1 MIIFICN
8 YNKMQKYI
16 AKINISCYA
25 DKRILVTV
33 RYKTK
38 RLQES
43 ISNVSKFI
51 AAKLFCKKILQL
63 FTKKK
68 TILKNKN
75 S

>member
-33 RYKTK
+33 RYKIK
-38 RLQES
+38 HLQKS

-51 AAKLFCKKILQL
+51 AAKLFVKRFYNCLQKRKL
-63 FTKKK
+63 
-68 TILKNKN
+68 